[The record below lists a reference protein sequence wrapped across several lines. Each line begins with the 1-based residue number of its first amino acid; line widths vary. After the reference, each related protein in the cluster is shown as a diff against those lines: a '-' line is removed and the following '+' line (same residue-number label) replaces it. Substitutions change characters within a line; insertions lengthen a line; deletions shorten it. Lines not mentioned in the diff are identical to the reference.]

1 MYIYLDES
9 GDLGFDF
16 TKQGTSRFFVITLLV
31 IHSNEVNRKILKMVE
46 RTIKEKI
53 NRNKKSKNIALEF
66 KGSNTD
72 IGVKKF
78 FYRYI
83 RDEHF
88 EISTLILNKA
98 RVAQN
103 LRAKKEKLYNF
114 VSRKLLEKCYFHK
127 AEDRVILTVDKRK
140 NKEDI
145 KDFNSYLFNELRAL
159 IPLKVPFEQY
169 HEASY
174 AHKGLQAVDVFC
186 WGIYRKYE
194 RGDLEWYNY
203 FVDKI
208 INEIVYLPE
217 KRRWL

>member
-31 IHSNEVNRKILKMVE
+31 IHSNEVNKKILKMVE

-53 NRNKKSKNIALEF
+53 NRNKKGKNIVLEF

-72 IGVKKF
+72 IGVKKY
-78 FYRYI
+78 FYRHI
-83 RDEHF
+83 KDDHF
-88 EISTLILNKA
+88 EIFTLILNKA
-98 RVAQN
+98 RVAQY
-103 LRAKKEKLYNF
+103 LREKKEKLYNY
-114 VSRKLLEKCYFHK
+114 VSRLLLEKCYFHK

-159 IPLKVPFEQY
+159 IPLKIPFEQY

-194 RGDLEWYNY
+194 RGDSEWYNY
-203 FVDKI
+203 FVTKI
-208 INEIVYLPE
+208 NKEIVYLPE

>member
-1 MYIYLDES
+1 MHIYLDES

-31 IHSNEVNRKILKMVE
+31 IDSIEVNKKVLKTIE
-46 RTIKEKI
+46 RTIKNKI
-53 NRNKKSKNIALEF
+53 NCNKKGKDCALEF
-66 KGSNTD
+66 KGNNTD
-72 IGVKKF
+72 IGIKAY

-83 RDEHF
+83 KDEEF
-88 EISTLILNKA
+88 EIFALVLNKA
-98 RVAQN
+98 KVIQE
-103 LRAKKEKLYNF
+103 LRSKKEKLYNF

-145 KDFNSYLFNELRAL
+145 KDFNSYLFNELRVL

-194 RGDLEWYNY
+194 RGDLVWYNY
-203 FVDKI
+203 FKNKI
-208 INEIVYLPE
+208 KKEIVYLPE
-217 KRRWL
+217 KKRWI

>member
-31 IHSNEVNRKILKMVE
+31 IYSNEVNKKILKIVE

-53 NRNKKSKNIALEF
+53 NRNKKAKNIVLEF

-72 IGVKKF
+72 IGVKKY
-78 FYRYI
+78 FYRHI
-83 RDEHF
+83 KDEHF
-88 EISTLILNKA
+88 EIFALILNKA

-103 LRAKKEKLYNF
+103 LREKKEKLYNF
-114 VSRKLLEKCYFHK
+114 VSRKLLEKCYLHK

-145 KDFNSYLFNELRAL
+145 KDFNNYLFNELRAL
-159 IPLKVPFEQY
+159 IPLKIPFEQY

-203 FVDKI
+203 FVNKI
-208 INEIVYLPE
+208 ANEIVYLSE

>member
-16 TKQGTSRFFVITLLV
+16 TKGGTTRFFVITLLV
-31 IHSNEVNRKILKMVE
+31 IHSNEVNKKMLKMVE

-53 NRNKKSKNIALEF
+53 NRNKKGKDITLEF

-72 IGVKKF
+72 IKAKEY
-78 FYRYI
+78 FYRHI
-83 RDEHF
+83 KDDHF
-88 EISTLILNKA
+88 DIFTLILNKA
-98 RVAQN
+98 RVLQS
-103 LRAKKEKLYNF
+103 LRGKKEKLYNF
-114 VSRKLLEKCYFHK
+114 VSRKLLEKCQFHK

-140 NKEDI
+140 NKEEI
-145 KDFNSYLFNELRAL
+145 RDFNRYLFNELRAL

-174 AHKGLQAVDVFC
+174 VHKGLQAVDVFC

-194 RGDLEWYNY
+194 RADLEWYTY
-203 FVDKI
+203 FVKKI
-208 INEIVYLPE
+208 KEEIVYLPE

>member
-1 MYIYLDES
+1 MHIYLDES

-31 IHSNEVNRKILKMVE
+31 IHSNEVNKKMLKMVE

-53 NRNKKSKNIALEF
+53 NRNKKGKDVILEL

-72 IGVKKF
+72 IGVKGY
-78 FYRYI
+78 FYRHI
-83 RDEHF
+83 KDDQF
-88 EISTLILNKA
+88 EIFTLILNKA
-98 RVAQN
+98 RVAQK
-103 LRAKKEKLYNF
+103 LRDKKEKLYNY
-114 VSRKLLEKCYFHK
+114 VSRLLLEKCNLHK

-159 IPLKVPFEQY
+159 ISLKIPFEQY

-194 RGDLEWYNY
+194 RRDLEWYNY
-203 FVDKI
+203 FVAKI
-208 INEIVYLPE
+208 KEEIVYLPE
-217 KRRWL
+217 RRKWL